1 MKCLLLIYYRLEF
14 GVRNC
19 SKIAVETVYEP
30 IQAIIII
37 PLTKKFQEIRLW
49 AHLSKTLALDKR
61 HLWLLHFEICYSEN
75 KKYCSIININFI
87 QKKNKKNILRGKNTL
102 IGK

>member
-49 AHLSKTLALDKR
+49 AHLSKTLALDK
-61 HLWLLHFEICYSEN
+61 
-75 KKYCSIININFI
+75 
-87 QKKNKKNILRGKNTL
+87 KNIYGYCILKFVIRKIKNTVA
-102 IGK
+102 

>member
-30 IQAIIII
+30 NPGYNYHSVNEKVSRNTAMGALIKNFSVGQ
-37 PLTKKFQEIRLW
+37 
-49 AHLSKTLALDKR
+49 KTFMVIA
-61 HLWLLHFEICYSEN
+61 F
-75 KKYCSIININFI
+75 
-87 QKKNKKNILRGKNTL
+87 
-102 IGK
+102 